1 MKFTGWIYFENDKN
15 VLIRY
20 LFWEYNGCIS
30 LRVWFIIL
38 SNSFLLTKAIQN
50 PIWSFEWNET
60 DSNIF
65 LKNPYKWY
73 VLKTFLWNFSK
84 KCLLKILWKT
94 VSSLNICPFRGMQT
108 KLLLSLLP
116 FDFFSSHLG
125 SFLLPQNCKCCT
137 F

>member
-1 MKFTGWIYFENDKN
+1 MKFTGCIYFENDKN
-15 VLIRY
+15 VLIWY

-50 PIWSFEWNET
+50 PIWSFGWNET

-73 VLKTFLWNFSK
+73 VLKTFFVKFFK
-84 KCLLKILWKT
+84 KVFAENLMKT
-94 VSSLNICPFRGMQT
+94 VSSLNIFPFRGMQT

-116 FDFFSSHLG
+116 FDFFSSHSG